1 MTTSEAA
8 VIAGRRVT
16 TIRHWIKA
24 GRLTANTAPIA
35 SPPWE
40 VFDITPDD
48 LAAAIAAQRKPGR
61 PNKEP
66 SHEKPKHDRN
76 ERTDPAQFSV

>member
-66 SHEKPKHDRN
+66 SHEKPEPDRN
-76 ERTDPAQFSV
+76 ERTSARRR